1 MEKETGLS
9 GAESLALIQSMI
21 NKAKHQFSDNGRL
34 YLLWGW
40 VVFLCSTT
48 QFILI
53 NYVKYEKH
61 YLVWMVT
68 WLAFIYQAI
77 YMYKHKRKT
86 NVKTYTDDILGFVW
100 ITFVVLMFLF
110 GYLFGQ
116 IMGDEYY
123 KFINPGFLAL
133 YGMPTFLSG
142 KILRFRPLLI
152 GGLTCW
158 ALSIVSTFVPYSY
171 QLLVLSLGVAIA
183 WIIPGYI
190 LQARYKKQNS

>member
-21 NKAKHQFSDNGRL
+21 NKAKHQFSDNGHL

-40 VVFLCSTT
+40 VVFLCSVT

-53 NYVKYEKH
+53 NYVHYEKH
-61 YLVWMVT
+61 YLVWMAT
-68 WLAFIYQAI
+68 WATFIYQAI
-77 YMYKHKRKT
+77 YMYKNKRKR
-86 NVKTYTDDILGFVW
+86 NVRTYTDDILNFVW
-100 ITFVVLMFLF
+100 LTFVVLMFLF

-116 IMGDEYY
+116 IMGEEYY

-142 KILRFRPLLI
+142 KILRFKPLLI
-152 GGLTCW
+152 GGLCCW
-158 ALSIVSTFVPYSY
+158 ILSVLSPFVPQSY
-171 QLLVLSLGVAIA
+171 QLLVLSLGVVIA
-183 WIIPGYI
+183 WIVPGYI
-190 LQARYKKQNS
+190 LQARYKKQNA

>member
-21 NKAKHQFSDNGRL
+21 NKAKHQFSDNGHL

-40 VVFLCSTT
+40 VVFLCSVT

-53 NYVKYEKH
+53 NYVHYEKH

-68 WLAFIYQAI
+68 WATLIYQAI
-77 YMYKHKRKT
+77 YMYKNKRKR
-86 NVKTYTDDILGFVW
+86 NVRTYTDDILSFVW

-116 IMGDEYY
+116 IMGEEYY

-142 KILRFRPLLI
+142 KILRFKPLLI
-152 GGLTCW
+152 GGLCCW
-158 ALSIVSTFVPYSY
+158 VLSALSPFVPQSY
-171 QLLVLSLGVAIA
+171 QLLVLSLGVVIA
-183 WIIPGYI
+183 WIVPGYI
-190 LQARYKKQNS
+190 LQARYKRQNA